1 MNTSNIKKYAP
12 QARNDF
18 IAAMRKQAAKYGITA
33 DSILPAE
40 QKGDLLLI
48 GDQVFPLSVMKSR
61 EKLIKRIQTSSFEQT
76 IDYIAYSWF
85 NRLCAIRYME
95 CKGLLDHGRRVLSS
109 ADGSAGLPQILEEC
123 LDIDLPGLD
132 ASRVAELKLDGN
144 KDEELYRELLLAQC
158 HALNQ
163 VMPLLFEQVSD
174 ESELLLP
181 DNLTKTDSLIR
192 DLVSSIPEEDW
203 SDVQIIG
210 WLYQFY
216 ISEKKDQV
224 IGKVVKSE
232 DIPAATQLFTPNWIV
247 KYLVQNSVGRLW
259 MMAQPDSTLASEWEY
274 YIQPAEQTDEVNAQ
288 LKQLIN
294 VRISEDGDTLN
305 PESITV
311 LDPACGSG
319 HILVEA
325 YDCLKAIYLE
335 RGYRSRDIPR
345 LILENNLYGIDIDT
359 RAAQLASFALLMK
372 AREDDRRLFSNP
384 PKLNIIAL
392 QDSQPERLDAFSQ
405 DLASIGIAQTD
416 LKELL
421 DLFEYSSTFGSLIQ
435 IPAAFAKKLPDLE
448 SKLNTALASG
458 DIFAQQSAQE
468 LLPLVQQT
476 KLLAKQYDAVIANPP
491 YMGGKGMNIALKG
504 FAKKTFP
511 NSKSDLFAMFIER
524 GFDWCKDSGF
534 NSMVTMQSWMF
545 LSSYEAMREKLLQDR
560 TIQTMA
566 HLGAR
571 AFPEISGEVVQTT
584 AFVMQGKHLEGFKP
598 VFFRL
603 VNTEQNKKE
612 IELKAGLNRFD
623 STVQDDFKKI
633 PGSPVA
639 YWVKDK
645 IRGTFKKFPIL
656 KKEGDTRQGMA
667 TSDNN
672 RFLRMWYEVNRLDLI
687 SNCSSSQD
695 AKDLNPTWVP
705 YNKGGG
711 YRKWYGNQ
719 DYVIKWKNSGEEVIG
734 YAASLYG
741 SPTRTIKSMTEYFKP
756 SVSWSKISS
765 GDISFRYFPNGFIFD
780 VAGCCIFFENN
791 EALYTCLGFVNSPIC
806 KNVIEAIS
814 PTVNYEAGHIASLPF
829 SHALLDSKD
838 EISQQVKS
846 LIAQAKIDWDSY
858 EISWDF
864 TENPIIRTQQPNLE
878 QAFNTWQQQN
888 TDAVAEMK
896 GLEEENNKLFIEAY
910 GLQDE
915 LTPEVPDE
923 QITLTRADREKDS
936 QRLVSY
942 ALGCMMGRY
951 SLDEPGLIYA
961 HAGNQDFDAS
971 RYQKF
976 PADADGII
984 PLTEMHWFEDD
995 ATHRIREFLTA
1006 VWGKDTLDANMLWLA
1021 ESLDKKANE
1030 TAEDTIRRYL
1040 ASKFY
1045 KDHMQAYKKRPIYW
1059 LFSSGKQG
1067 AFQALVYLHRYNEST
1082 LARMRTEYVM
1092 PLISKM
1098 SAMANSLESEIE
1110 NSDSAAEIKRKEKEL
1125 QNLHKQQAELS
1136 SFEEKLR
1143 HYADQRISLDL
1154 DDGVKV
1160 NYGKFGDLLANVKDI
1175 TGDKSQ

>member
-48 GDQVFPLSVMKSR
+48 GDQVFPLSVMKPR
-61 EKLIKRIQTSSFEQT
+61 DKLIKRIQTSSFEQS

-123 LDIDLPGLD
+123 LDIDLPGLN

-259 MMAQPDSTLASEWEY
+259 MMTHPESTLASDWEY

-288 LKQLIN
+288 LKQLID

-392 QDSQPERLDAFSQ
+392 QDSQPERLEAFSQ
-405 DLASIGIAQTD
+405 DLASTGIAQTD

-421 DLFEYSSTFGSLIQ
+421 ELFEHASTFGSLIQ
-435 IPAAFAKKLPDLE
+435 IPQAFAKKLPDLE
-448 SKLNTALASG
+448 SKLNKALESG

-468 LLPLVQQT
+468 LLPLVQQA

-491 YMGGKGMNIALKG
+491 YMGNKYLNPNLKNYL
-504 FAKKTFP
+504 KK
-511 NSKSDLFAMFIER
+511 NYQGYEKDLFSAFMIRDLQLTKESGQLGFMSPFVWMFI
-524 GFDWCKDSGF
+524 
-534 NSMVTMQSWMF
+534 
-545 LSSYEAMREKLLQDR
+545 SSYENLRAHFIDQA
-560 TIQTMA
+560 TITSLIQLEYSGFDGATVPICTFTLAKA
-566 HLGAR
+566 HIKGFTGSYIRLSDFRGSENQA
-571 AFPEISGEVVQTT
+571 PKT
-584 AFVMQGKHLEGFKP
+584 LEAINNPSCGWFFNAKP
-598 VFFRL
+598 
-603 VNTEQNKKE
+603 
-612 IELKAGLNRFD
+612 
-623 STVQDDFKKI
+623 DDFKKI
-633 PGSPVA
+633 PGSPIA
-639 YWVKDK
+639 YWMPKNLKNIFKVSEKLGDIAPVKK
-645 IRGTFKKFPIL
+645 GL
-656 KKEGDTRQGMA
+656 V

-672 RFLRMWYEVNRLDLI
+672 RFLRTWYEVNIGKTNFTCDSRKT
-687 SNCSSSQD
+687 SYTCG
-695 AKDLNPTWVP
+695 AKWFPINS
-705 YNKGGG
+705 GGEF
-711 YRKWYGNQ
+711 RKWYGNNETLINWEL
-719 DYVIKWKNSGEEVIG
+719 DGKEIIEYN
-734 YAASLYG
+734 ADLYG
-741 SPTRTIKSMTEYFKP
+741 SASRQIQNTQYYFK
-756 SVSWSKISS
+756 
-765 GDISFRYFPNGFIFD
+765 
-780 VAGCCIFFENN
+780 
-791 EALYTCLGFVNSPIC
+791 EALTWSNITSGRFGIRATGKGYIFGCAGTVALPKEGDFYYIAALLNSHIANYLLQIFNPTLNFVVAN
-806 KNVIEAIS
+806 
-814 PTVNYEAGHIASLPF
+814 IASLAVVTLPNYKINIT
-829 SHALLDSKD
+829 DNT
-838 EISQQVKS
+838 KS
-846 LIAQAKIDWDSY
+846 LIHFAKTNWDSY
-858 EISWDF
+858 ETSWDF
-864 TENPIIRTQQPNLE
+864 SLNPIICTQQPNLE
-878 QAFNTWQQQN
+878 QAFNSWQQQN
-888 TDAVAEMK
+888 AYAVAEMK
-896 GLEEENNKLFIEAY
+896 RLEEENNKLFIDAY

-915 LTPEVPDE
+915 LTPDVPDE

-942 ALGCMMGRY
+942 AIGCMMGRY
-951 SLDEPGLIYA
+951 SLNESGLIYA

-971 RYQKF
+971 RYQTF

-995 ATHRIREFLTA
+995 ATHRIQEFLTA
-1006 VWGKDTLDANMLWLA
+1006 VWGKDTLDTNMLWLA
-1021 ESLDKKANE
+1021 ESLDKKASE

-1045 KDHMQAYKKRPIYW
+1045 KDHMQTYKKRPIYW

-1160 NYGKFGDLLANVKDI
+1160 NYGKFGDLLAEVKAV
-1175 TGDKSQ
+1175 TGEK

>member
-48 GDQVFPLSVMKSR
+48 GDQVFPLSVMKPR
-61 EKLIKRIQTSSFEQT
+61 DKLIKRIQTSSFEQT

-95 CKGLLDHGRRVLSS
+95 CKGLLEHGRRVLSS

-259 MMAQPDSTLASEWEY
+259 MMAQPESMVASEWEY

-288 LKQLIN
+288 LKQLIDA
-294 VRISEDGDTLN
+294 RISEDGDTLN

-384 PKLNIIAL
+384 PKLNIVAL

-405 DLASIGIAQTD
+405 ELASTGISQAD

-421 DLFEYSSTFGSLIQ
+421 DLFEHASTFGSLIQ
-435 IPAAFAKKLPDLE
+435 IPVAFAKKLPDLE
-448 SKLNTALASG
+448 TKLNEALESG

-468 LLPLVQQT
+468 LLPLVQQA
-476 KLLAKQYDAVIANPP
+476 KILAKKYDAVIANPP
-491 YMGGKGMNIALKG
+491 YMGAKGMNTALKD
-504 FAKKTFP
+504 FAKKKFP
-511 NSKSDLFAMFIER
+511 DSKSDLFAMFIER
-524 GFDWCKDSGF
+524 GFNWCKDNGF

-545 LSSYEAMREKLLQDR
+545 LSSYEAMREKLLQYR

-584 AFVMQGKHLEGFKP
+584 AFVMQGKHLDGFKP

-603 VNTEQNKKE
+603 VDTAQDSKE

-639 YWVKDK
+639 YWVNDK
-645 IRGTFKKFPIL
+645 LRESFKYAPFSDVALPIQGIITGNTEKFIKHWSEVSLSDIR
-656 KKEGDTRQGMA
+656 
-667 TSDNN
+667 
-672 RFLRMWYEVNRLDLI
+672 I
-687 SNCSSSQD
+687 SN
-695 AKDLNPTWVP
+695 NFVGHWVP
-705 YNKGGG
+705 YAKGGEL
-711 YRKWYGNQ
+711 RKWYGNNN
-719 DYVIKWKNSGEEVIG
+719 YLVNWKNNGDDLVRSRSTNSEF
-734 YAASLYG
+734 
-741 SPTRTIKSMTEYFKP
+741 YFKKCITWTMITSADFTARFCP
-756 SVSWSKISS
+756 EGFLWDVSGSIA
-765 GDISFRYFPNGFIFD
+765 F
-780 VAGCCIFFENN
+780 
-791 EALYTCLGFVNSPIC
+791 C
-806 KNVIEAIS
+806 KNEDNTLAVLAFLCSNLSQIFLNTINPTLNTNIENIEVLPINLS
-814 PTVNYEAGHIASLPF
+814 NKKSVLSIAERCVS
-829 SHALLDSKD
+829 
-838 EISQQVKS
+838 
-846 LIAQAKIDWDSY
+846 IAKKDWDSY
-858 EISWDF
+858 ETSWDF
-864 TENPIIRTQQPNLE
+864 TQNPIIRTGQTNLE
-878 QAFNTWQQQN
+878 QAFHTWQQQN
-888 TDAVAEMK
+888 ADAVTEMK
-896 GLEEENNKLFIEAY
+896 RLEEENNKLFIDAY

-915 LTPEVPDE
+915 LTPDVPDE
-923 QITLTRADREKDS
+923 QITLTRANREKDS

-951 SLDEPGLIYA
+951 NLDETGLIYA

-971 RYQKF
+971 RYKTF

-995 ATHRIREFLTA
+995 ATHRIQEFLTA
-1006 VWGKDTLDANMLWLA
+1006 VWGKDTLDTNMLWLA

-1030 TAEDTIRRYL
+1030 TTEDTIRRYL

-1045 KDHMQAYKKRPIYW
+1045 KDHMQTYKKRPIYW

-1098 SAMANSLESEIE
+1098 AAYANSLETAKES
-1110 NSDSAAEIKRKEKEL
+1110 SDSAAEIKRIEKKL
-1125 QNLHKQQAELS
+1125 QDLHKQQAELS

-1143 HYADQRISLDL
+1143 HYADQRITLDL

-1160 NYGKFGDLLANVKDI
+1160 NYGKFGDLLAEVKAV
-1175 TGDKSQ
+1175 TGEK

>member
-40 QKGDLLLI
+40 QKGELLLI
-48 GDQVFPLSVMKSR
+48 GDQVFPLSVMKPR
-61 EKLIKRIQTSSFEQT
+61 DKLIKRIQTSSFEQT

-259 MMAQPDSTLASEWEY
+259 MMAHPESTLASAWEY
-274 YIQPAEQTDEVNAQ
+274 YIQPAEQSDEVNAQ
-288 LKQLIN
+288 LKQLID
-294 VRISEDGDTLN
+294 VRISEDGDSLN

-372 AREDDRRLFSNP
+372 AREDDRRLFNNP

-392 QDSQPERLDAFSQ
+392 RDSQPERLDAFSQ
-405 DLASIGIAQTD
+405 DLANTGIAQTD

-421 DLFEYSSTFGSLIQ
+421 DLFEYASTFGSLIQ
-435 IPAAFAKKLPDLE
+435 IPEAFAKKLPDLE
-448 SKLNTALASG
+448 TKLNEALESG

-468 LLPLVQQT
+468 ILPLVQQA

-491 YMGGKGMNIALKG
+491 YMGGKGMNTALKD
-504 FAKKTFP
+504 FAKKKFP
-511 NSKSDLFAMFIER
+511 DSKSDLFAIFIER
-524 GFDWCKDSGF
+524 GFVWCKSSGF

-560 TIQTMA
+560 TLSCMVHMGNGVMGI
-566 HLGAR
+566 
-571 AFPEISGEVVQTT
+571 AFGTAATVMLNNHVNNYEGSFSYCENDDVNEFGIPKQFPVQNERLKT
-584 AFVMQGKHLEGFKP
+584 AKP
-598 VFFRL
+598 
-603 VNTEQNKKE
+603 
-612 IELKAGLNRFD
+612 
-623 STVQDDFKKI
+623 DDFKKI

-639 YWVKDK
+639 YWLSNNS
-645 IRGTFKKFPIL
+645 FKVFEKSETIQNVAEP
-656 KKEGDTRQGMA
+656 RQGMA
-667 TSDNN
+667 TSDVN
-672 RFLRMWYEVNRLDLI
+672 RFIRFWHEVSYKNIKLD
-687 SNCSSSQD
+687 SSD
-695 AKDLNPTWVP
+695 NNEAKKSTCKWFPH
-705 YNKGGG
+705 NKGGEF
-711 YRKWYGNQ
+711 RRWYGNNLHVVNW
-719 DYVIKWKNSGEEVIG
+719 YNGGEEVLG
-734 YAASLYG
+734 YAAQLYG
-741 SPTRTIKSMTEYFKP
+741 SPTRTIKNISFYFQP
-756 SVSWSKISS
+756 SVSWSLIGS
-765 GDISFRYFPNGFIFD
+765 GIFSARINDKGFTFD
-780 VAGCCIFFENN
+780 VAGPSAFPTQENLN
-791 EALYTCLGFVNSPIC
+791 FVAGFLNS
-806 KNVIEAIS
+806 NVAFHFIKVLN
-814 PTVNYEAGHIASLPF
+814 PTLNFNSGDIARLPF
-829 SHALLDSKD
+829 VDGIPKEKSSFVHSLK
-838 EISQQVKS
+838 EI
-846 LIAQAKIDWDSY
+846 AKEDWDSF

-864 TENPIIRTQQPNLE
+864 TQNPIIRSNQPTLQ

-888 TDAVAEMK
+888 ADIVAEMK
-896 GLEEENNKLFIEAY
+896 RLEEENNKLFIDAY

-915 LTPEVPDE
+915 LTPDVPDE

-971 RYQKF
+971 RYQTF

-995 ATHRIREFLTA
+995 ATHRIQEFLTA
-1006 VWGKDTLDANMLWLA
+1006 VWGKDTLDANMQWLA
-1021 ESLDKKANE
+1021 ESLDKKASE

-1045 KDHMQAYKKRPIYW
+1045 KDHMQTYKKRPIYW

-1098 SAMANSLESEIE
+1098 AAMVNSLQSEIE

-1160 NYGKFGDLLANVKDI
+1160 NYGKFGDLLAEVKAI
-1175 TGDKSQ
+1175 TGEK

>member
-18 IAAMRKQAAKYGITA
+18 IAAMRKQAAKYGITT

-61 EKLIKRIQTSSFEQT
+61 DKLIKRIQTSSFEQT
-76 IDYIAYSWF
+76 VDYIAYSWF

-359 RAAQLASFALLMK
+359 RAAQLSSFALLMK

-392 QDSQPERLDAFSQ
+392 QDSQPERLEAFGQ
-405 DLASIGIAQTD
+405 DLASTGIAQAD

-421 DLFEYSSTFGSLIQ
+421 DLFEHASTFGSLIQ
-435 IPAAFAKKLPDLE
+435 IPQTFAKKLPDLE
-448 SKLNTALASG
+448 SKLNTALESG

-468 LLPLVQQT
+468 LLPLVQQA

-491 YMGGKGMNIALKG
+491 YMGGKGMNTALKD
-504 FAKKTFP
+504 FAKKKFP
-511 NSKSDLFAMFIER
+511 DSKSDLFAMFIER
-524 GFDWCKDSGF
+524 GFNWCKDNGF

-545 LSSYEAMREKLLQDR
+545 LSSYEAMREKLLQYR

-584 AFVMQGKHLEGFKP
+584 AFVMQGKHLDGFKP

-603 VNTEQNKKE
+603 VDTAQDSKE

-639 YWVKDK
+639 YWVSSLVANVFVGSSKATAIANSRAGMTSGNNDFFTKQWFEIIFSK
-645 IRGTFKKFPIL
+645 IKLDSESVEDAL
-656 KKEGDTRQGMA
+656 KSRRKW
-667 TSDNN
+667 
-672 RFLRMWYEVNRLDLI
+672 F
-687 SNCSSSQD
+687 
-695 AKDLNPTWVP
+695 P
-705 YNKGGG
+705 YNKGGA
-711 YRKWYGNQ
+711 YRKWFGNITLVIKYDTENRELLKNTGNQ
-719 DYVIKWKNSGEEVIG
+719 CASEEC
-734 YAASLYG
+734 
-741 SPTRTIKSMTEYFKP
+741 YFKEGMT
-756 SVSWSKISS
+756 WTDLTSS
-765 GDISFRYFPNGFIFD
+765 NLGARFLPKGNIFD
-780 VAGCCIFFENN
+780 I
-791 EALYTCLGFVNSPIC
+791 
-806 KNVIEAIS
+806 
-814 PTVNYEAGHIASLPF
+814 AGHCAYAVVDDGHLLALGMFNTNFINSISKVINATMHFQPGDFRKLPYPKDFKHEESIKKLVRNCIEIA
-829 SHALLDSKD
+829 KT
-838 EISQQVKS
+838 
-846 LIAQAKIDWDSY
+846 DWDSY
-858 EISWDF
+858 ETSWDF
-864 TENPIIRTQQPNLE
+864 TQNPIIHKEQPNLE
-878 QAFNTWQQQN
+878 QAFATWQQQN
-888 TDAVAEMK
+888 ANAVAEMK
-896 GLEEENNKLFIEAY
+896 RLEEENNKLFIDAY

-915 LTPEVPDE
+915 LTPEVPDA

-971 RYQKF
+971 RYQTF

-995 ATHRIREFLTA
+995 ATYRIREFLTA
-1006 VWGKDTLDANMLWLA
+1006 VWGKDTLDANMQWLA
-1021 ESLDKKANE
+1021 ESLDKKASE

-1045 KDHMQAYKKRPIYW
+1045 KDHMQTYKKRPIYW

-1067 AFQALVYLHRYNEST
+1067 AFQALIYLHRYNEST

-1098 SAMANSLESEIE
+1098 AAYANSLETAKES
-1110 NSDSAAEIKRKEKEL
+1110 SDSAAEIKRIEKKL
-1125 QNLHKQQAELS
+1125 QDLHKQQAELS

-1143 HYADQRISLDL
+1143 HYADQRITLDL

-1160 NYGKFGDLLANVKDI
+1160 NYGKFGDLLAEVKAI
-1175 TGDKSQ
+1175 TGEK

>member
-61 EKLIKRIQTSSFEQT
+61 DKLIKRIQTSSFEQT

-123 LDIDLPGLD
+123 LDIDLPGLN

-259 MMAQPDSTLASEWEY
+259 LMAQPDSTLASEWEY
-274 YIQPAEQTDEVNAQ
+274 YIQPAEQSDEVNAQ
-288 LKQLIN
+288 LKQLID

-305 PESITV
+305 PQSITV

-345 LILENNLYGIDIDT
+345 LILENNLYGSDIDT

-384 PKLNIIAL
+384 PKLNIVAL
-392 QDSQPERLDAFSQ
+392 QDSQPERLEAFSQ
-405 DLASIGIAQTD
+405 DLASTGIAQAD
-416 LKELL
+416 LQELL
-421 DLFEYSSTFGSLIQ
+421 DLFEHSSTFGSLIQ
-435 IPAAFAKKLPDLE
+435 IPAAFAHKLPDLE
-448 SKLNTALASG
+448 SKLNTAAASG
-458 DIFAQQSAQE
+458 DIFSQQSAQE
-468 LLPLVQQT
+468 LLPLVQQAM
-476 KLLAKQYDAVIANPP
+476 LLAKQYDAVIANPP
-491 YMGGKGMNIALKG
+491 YMGGKGMNTALKD
-504 FAKKTFP
+504 FAKKKFP
-511 NSKSDLFAMFIER
+511 DSKSDLFAMFIER
-524 GFDWCKDSGF
+524 GFAWCKDSGF

-545 LSSYEAMREKLLQDR
+545 LSSYEAMREKLLQNR
-560 TIQTMA
+560 SIFALIQI
-566 HLGAR
+566 GYNS
-571 AFPEISGEVVQTT
+571 FPEINSKVAQACCFTILKTKIKSFKGTYVNLNNAPQAADKDKVFLRRTSQIIFDRVQ
-584 AFVMQGKHLEGFKP
+584 E
-598 VFFRL
+598 
-603 VNTEQNKKE
+603 
-612 IELKAGLNRFD
+612 
-623 STVQDDFKKI
+623 DFKKI
-633 PGSPVA
+633 LGQPIA
-639 YWVKDK
+639 YWVNTAE
-645 IRGTFKKFPIL
+645 RNLYELGRTLSTVSFPKKGL
-656 KKEGDTRQGMA
+656 DTGENA
-667 TSDNN
+667 I
-672 RFLRMWYEVNRLDLI
+672 FLRFWFEVNKNL
-687 SNCSSSQD
+687 SS
-695 AKDLNPTWVP
+695 ALGGTTCNKWFP
-705 YNKGGG
+705 YNKGGDF
-711 YRKWYGNQ
+711 RRWYGNRE
-719 DYVIKWKNSGEEVIG
+719 YVINWENDGFEIKSRLSLKTKKPTIRNMSFQMKEGFTWTTVSSGGFSCRYTPEGALFDNGGCTLFSELNLKKYGAFLNSKV
-734 YAASLYG
+734 ASRYLEFL
-741 SPTRTIKSMTEYFKP
+741 SPTLNFQP
-756 SVSWSKISS
+756 
-765 GDISFRYFPNGFIFD
+765 GDIGKILFVED
-780 VAGCCIFFENN
+780 VNNLPLNTEN
-791 EALYTCLGFVNSPIC
+791 LIR
-806 KNVIEAIS
+806 IS
-814 PTVNYEAGHIASLPF
+814 
-829 SHALLDSKD
+829 
-838 EISQQVKS
+838 KS
-846 LIAQAKIDWDSY
+846 DWDSY
-858 EISWDF
+858 ETSWDF
-864 TENPIIRTQQPNLE
+864 TQNPVIRTGQPNLE

-888 TDAVAEMK
+888 AEAVAEMK
-896 GLEEENNKLFIEAY
+896 RLEEENNKLFIDAY

-915 LTPEVPDE
+915 LTPDVPDE

-942 ALGCMMGRY
+942 AFGCMMGRY

-971 RYQKF
+971 RYQTF

-1006 VWGKDTLDANMLWLA
+1006 VWGKDTLDANMQWLA
-1021 ESLDKKANE
+1021 ESLDKKASE

-1045 KDHMQAYKKRPIYW
+1045 KDHMQTYKKRPIYW

-1098 SAMANSLESEIE
+1098 AAYANSLETAKE
-1110 NSDSAAEIKRKEKEL
+1110 NSDSAAEIKRIEKKL
-1125 QNLHKQQAELS
+1125 QDLHKQQAELS

-1160 NYGKFGDLLANVKDI
+1160 NYGKFGDLLAEVKAV
-1175 TGDKSQ
+1175 TGEK

>member
-1 MNTSNIKKYAP
+1 MNTTNIKKYAP

-18 IAAMRKQAAKYGITA
+18 ISAMRKQAAKYGITA
-33 DSILPAE
+33 EQILPAE

-48 GDQVFPLSVMKSR
+48 GDSVFPLSVTKPR
-61 EKLIKRIQTSSFEQT
+61 EKLIKRIQASSFEQT

-123 LDIDLPGLD
+123 LEIDLPGLD
-132 ASRVAELKLDGN
+132 TSRIAELKLDGN

-288 LKQLIN
+288 LKQLID

-405 DLASIGIAQTD
+405 DLASTGIAQAD

-421 DLFEYSSTFGSLIQ
+421 DLFEHASTFGSLIQ
-435 IPAAFAKKLPDLE
+435 IPQAFAKKLPDLE
-448 SKLNTALASG
+448 SKLNTSSASG

-468 LLPLVQQT
+468 LLPLVQQA

-491 YMGGKGMNIALKG
+491 YMGNKYLNPNLKNYL
-504 FAKKTFP
+504 KK
-511 NSKSDLFAMFIER
+511 NYQGYEKDLFSTFMIRDLQLTKESGQLGFMSPFVWMFI
-524 GFDWCKDSGF
+524 
-534 NSMVTMQSWMF
+534 
-545 LSSYEAMREKLLQDR
+545 SSYENLR
-560 TIQTMA
+560 THFIDHATITSLIQ
-566 HLGAR
+566 LEYSGFDGATVPICT
-571 AFPEISGEVVQTT
+571 FTLSKSHISSFTGSYIRLSDFRGSENQAPKTLEAINNHDCGWFYT
-584 AFVMQGKHLEGFKP
+584 AKP
-598 VFFRL
+598 
-603 VNTEQNKKE
+603 
-612 IELKAGLNRFD
+612 
-623 STVQDDFKKI
+623 DDFKKI
-633 PGSPVA
+633 PGSPIA
-639 YWVKDK
+639 YWVSSLVANVFVGSSKATAIANSRAGMTSGNNDFFTKQWFEIIFSK
-645 IRGTFKKFPIL
+645 IKLDSESVEDAL
-656 KKEGDTRQGMA
+656 KSRRKW
-667 TSDNN
+667 
-672 RFLRMWYEVNRLDLI
+672 F
-687 SNCSSSQD
+687 
-695 AKDLNPTWVP
+695 P
-705 YNKGGG
+705 YNKGGA
-711 YRKWYGNQ
+711 YRKWFGNITLVIKYDTENRELLKNTGNQ
-719 DYVIKWKNSGEEVIG
+719 CASEEC
-734 YAASLYG
+734 
-741 SPTRTIKSMTEYFKP
+741 YFKEGMT
-756 SVSWSKISS
+756 WTDLTSS
-765 GDISFRYFPNGFIFD
+765 NLGARFLPKGNIFD
-780 VAGCCIFFENN
+780 I
-791 EALYTCLGFVNSPIC
+791 
-806 KNVIEAIS
+806 
-814 PTVNYEAGHIASLPF
+814 AGHCAYAVVDDGHLLALGMFNTNFINSISKVINATMHFQPGDFRKLPYPKDFKHEESIKKLVRNCIEIA
-829 SHALLDSKD
+829 KT
-838 EISQQVKS
+838 
-846 LIAQAKIDWDSY
+846 DWDSY
-858 EISWDF
+858 ETSWDF
-864 TENPIIRTQQPNLE
+864 TESPIIRTQQPNLE

-888 TDAVAEMK
+888 TNAVAEMK
-896 GLEEENNKLFIEAY
+896 RLEEENNKLFIDAY

-915 LTPEVPDE
+915 LTPDVPDE

-971 RYQKF
+971 RYKTF

-995 ATHRIREFLTA
+995 ATHRIQEFLTA
-1006 VWGKDTLDANMLWLA
+1006 VWGKDTLDANMQWLA

-1045 KDHMQAYKKRPIYW
+1045 KDHMQTYKKRPIYW

-1143 HYADQRISLDL
+1143 HYADQRITLDL

-1160 NYGKFGDLLANVKDI
+1160 NYGKFGDLLASVKDI
-1175 TGDKSQ
+1175 TGGCGE

>member
-61 EKLIKRIQTSSFEQT
+61 DKLIKRIQTSSFEQT

-288 LKQLIN
+288 LKQLID

-345 LILENNLYGIDIDT
+345 LILEKNLYGIDIDT

-392 QDSQPERLDAFSQ
+392 QDSQPERLDALSQ
-405 DLASIGIAQTD
+405 DLANTGIAQAD

-421 DLFEYSSTFGSLIQ
+421 ELFEHSSTFGSLIQ
-435 IPAAFAKKLPDLE
+435 VPATFSQKLPELE
-448 SKLNTALASG
+448 SKLNTALESG

-468 LLPLVQQT
+468 LLPLVQQA

-491 YMGGKGMNIALKG
+491 YMGGKGMNPALKD
-504 FAKKTFP
+504 FAKKKFP

-560 TIQTMA
+560 TLSCMVHMGNGVMGI
-566 HLGAR
+566 
-571 AFPEISGEVVQTT
+571 AFGTAATIMLNKYISNYAGSFSYCENDDLSEYGIPKQFPVQNERLKT
-584 AFVMQGKHLEGFKP
+584 AKP
-598 VFFRL
+598 
-603 VNTEQNKKE
+603 
-612 IELKAGLNRFD
+612 
-623 STVQDDFKKI
+623 DDFKKI
-633 PGSPVA
+633 PGSPIA
-639 YWVKDK
+639 YWASEDILKIFNSFDKLSLLVKTREGLTTGSNEKFLRLWQEVDLNNIGFN
-645 IRGTFKKFPIL
+645 IRNNNEAYQSQKKF
-656 KKEGDTRQGMA
+656 
-667 TSDNN
+667 
-672 RFLRMWYEVNRLDLI
+672 F
-687 SNCSSSQD
+687 
-695 AKDLNPTWVP
+695 P
-705 YNKGGG
+705 YIKGGEFRRWSG
-711 YRKWYGNQ
+711 NREYIVNWYN
-719 DYVIKWKNSGEEVIG
+719 DGEEVKHLIDSDTG
-734 YAASLYG
+734 RIRSHNYNGQYG
-741 SPTRTIKSMTEYFKP
+741 FQSGFT
-756 SVSWSKISS
+756 WSGISS
-765 GDISFRYFPNGFIFD
+765 GTFAVRFVPSGYMFDAKGPMGFIID
-780 VAGCCIFFENN
+780 KS
-791 EALYTCLGFVNSPIC
+791 NSKKILAFL
-806 KNVIEAIS
+806 NSSITNHFIRMLA
-814 PTVNYEAGHIASLPF
+814 PTMDFKLGHILNLPII
-829 SHALLDSKD
+829 K
-838 EISQQVKS
+838 
-846 LIAQAKIDWDSY
+846 DSY
-858 EISWDF
+858 NTLDILVEKAIELSTYDWNSYETAWDF
-864 TENPIIRTQQPNLE
+864 TRNPIICTQQPNLE
-878 QAFNTWQQQN
+878 QAFNAWQKQN
-888 TDAVAEMK
+888 ADAVAEMK
-896 GLEEENNKLFIEAY
+896 RLEEENNKLFIDAY

-915 LTPEVPDE
+915 LTPDVPDE

-995 ATHRIREFLTA
+995 ATHRIQEFLTA
-1006 VWGKDTLDANMLWLA
+1006 VWGKDTLDTNMQWLA
-1021 ESLDKKANE
+1021 ESLDKKASE

-1045 KDHMQAYKKRPIYW
+1045 KDHMQTYKKRPIYW

-1067 AFQALVYLHRYNEST
+1067 AFQALVYLHRYNDST

-1160 NYGKFGDLLANVKDI
+1160 NYGKFGDLLAEVKAI
-1175 TGDKSQ
+1175 TGEK

>member
-18 IAAMRKQAAKYGITA
+18 IAAMRKQSAKYGITA
-33 DSILPAE
+33 ERTLPTE

-48 GDQVFPLSVMKSR
+48 GDQVFPLSVMKPR

-259 MMAQPDSTLASEWEY
+259 MMAQPDSTLANNWEY

-288 LKQLIN
+288 LKQLID

-392 QDSQPERLDAFSQ
+392 QDSQPERLDALSQ
-405 DLASIGIAQTD
+405 DLANTGIAQAD

-421 DLFEYSSTFGSLIQ
+421 ELFEHASTFGSLIQ
-435 IPAAFAKKLPDLE
+435 VPEVFAKKLPDLE
-448 SKLNTALASG
+448 TKLNIALASG

-468 LLPLVQQT
+468 LLPLVQQAN
-476 KLLAKQYDAVIANPP
+476 LLAKQYDAVIANPP
-491 YMGGKGMNIALKG
+491 YMGGKGMNTALKD
-504 FAKKTFP
+504 FAKKKFP
-511 NSKSDLFAMFIER
+511 DSKSDLFAMFIER
-524 GFDWCKDSGF
+524 GFGWCKESGF

-584 AFVMQGKHLEGFKP
+584 AFVMQGQHINGFKP

-603 VNTEQNKKE
+603 VDTGQDQKE
-612 IELKAGLNRFD
+612 SELRSGLNRFD
-623 STVQDDFKKI
+623 STIQDDFKKI
-633 PGSPVA
+633 PGSPIA
-639 YWVKDK
+639 YWVNIQTRNLFSGNKLLGE
-645 IRGTFKKFPIL
+645 ISEPRRGL
-656 KKEGDTRQGMA
+656 A
-667 TSDNN
+667 TNDNN
-672 RFLRMWYEVNRLDLI
+672 KFIRRWAEVSNQKMAFGSINRE
-687 SNCSSSQD
+687 D
-695 AKDLNPTWVP
+695 AKNSNKKWFP
-705 YNKGGG
+705 YNKGGEF
-711 YRKWYGNQ
+711 RKWYGNNEYLVNWEN
-719 DYVIKWKNSGEEVIG
+719 DGEEMF
-734 YAASLYG
+734 ALAKKLYG
-741 SPTRTIKSMTEYFKP
+741 SPTRTIKNLQYYFRNGI
-756 SVSWSKISS
+756 SWSMIGS
-765 GDISFRYFPNGFIFD
+765 GTFSVRYMDNGYIFD
-780 VAGCCIFFENN
+780 QAADSLFARNN
-791 EALYTCLGFVNSPIC
+791 ELLEIIGLMNSPVLEFLKIII
-806 KNVIEAIS
+806 NPTMNTTAGVIS
-814 PTVNYEAGHIASLPF
+814 QLPYVPF
-829 SHALLDSKD
+829 SASN
-838 EISQQVKS
+838 
-846 LIAQAKIDWDSY
+846 QARENVEEMIKFARDDWNVY
-858 EISWDF
+858 ETSWDF
-864 TENPIIRTQQPNLE
+864 TQNPIIRTQQSNLE

-888 TDAVAEMK
+888 ADAVAEMK
-896 GLEEENNKLFIEAY
+896 RLEEENNKLFIDAY

-915 LTPEVPDE
+915 LTPDVPDE

-942 ALGCMMGRY
+942 VLGCMMGRY

-961 HAGNQDFDAS
+961 HAGNQDFDAN
-971 RYQKF
+971 RYLKF

-1006 VWGKDTLDANMLWLA
+1006 VWGKDTLDANMQWLA

-1045 KDHMQAYKKRPIYW
+1045 KDHMQTYKKRPIYW

-1098 SAMANSLESEIE
+1098 AAYANSLETTKES
-1110 NSDSAAEIKRKEKEL
+1110 SDSAAEIKRIEKKL
-1125 QNLHKQQAELS
+1125 QDLHKQQAELS
-1136 SFEEKLR
+1136 TFEEKLR
-1143 HYADQRISLDL
+1143 HYADQRITLDL

-1160 NYGKFGDLLANVKDI
+1160 NYGKFGDLLAEVKAI
-1175 TGDKSQ
+1175 TGDKTE

>member
-48 GDQVFPLSVMKSR
+48 GDQVFSLSVMKSR

-259 MMAQPDSTLASEWEY
+259 LMAQPDSTLASEWEY
-274 YIQPAEQTDEVNAQ
+274 YIQPAEQSDEVNAQ
-288 LKQLIN
+288 LKQLID

-392 QDSQPERLDAFSQ
+392 QDSQLERLDAFSQ
-405 DLASIGIAQTD
+405 DLASTGIAQAD

-421 DLFEYSSTFGSLIQ
+421 DLFEHASTFGSLIQ
-435 IPAAFAKKLPDLE
+435 IPQAFAKKLPDLE
-448 SKLNTALASG
+448 TKLNTALVSG

-468 LLPLVQQT
+468 LLPLVQQA

-491 YMGGKGMNIALKG
+491 YMGNKYLNLNLKTYL
-504 FAKKTFP
+504 KK
-511 NSKSDLFAMFIER
+511 NYQGYEKDLFSAFMIRDLQLTKESGQLGFMSPFVWMFI
-524 GFDWCKDSGF
+524 
-534 NSMVTMQSWMF
+534 
-545 LSSYEAMREKLLQDR
+545 SSYENLRAHFIDHA
-560 TIQTMA
+560 TITSLIQ
-566 HLGAR
+566 LEYSGFDGATVPICTFTLAKSHVSNFMGSYIR
-571 AFPEISGEVVQTT
+571 LSDFRGSENQAPKT
-584 AFVMQGKHLEGFKP
+584 LEAINNHDCGWFFNAKP
-598 VFFRL
+598 D
-603 VNTEQNKKE
+603 E
-612 IELKAGLNRFD
+612 
-623 STVQDDFKKI
+623 FKKI
-633 PGSPVA
+633 PGSPVV
-639 YWVKDK
+639 YWVSENVRNLFKDENLV
-645 IRGTFKKFPIL
+645 RDYAIL
-656 KKEGDTRQGMA
+656 KHGMS
-667 TSDNN
+667 TSDNS
-672 RFLRMWYEVNRLDLI
+672 RFLRLWYEVSLHNTMFHCATRTAAID
-687 SNCSSSQD
+687 SEKKWFPFC
-695 AKDLNPTWVP
+695 
-705 YNKGGG
+705 KGGSF
-711 YRKWYGNQ
+711 RKWYGNG
-719 DYVIKWKNSGEEVIG
+719 DY
-734 YAASLYG
+734 L
-741 SPTRTIKSMTEYFKP
+741 
-756 SVSWSKISS
+756 
-765 GDISFRYFPNGFIFD
+765 
-780 VAGCCIFFENN
+780 
-791 EALYTCLGFVNSPIC
+791 VNWL
-806 KNVIEAIS
+806 N
-814 PTVNYEAGHIASLPF
+814 
-829 SHALLDSKD
+829 
-838 EISQQVKS
+838 
-846 LIAQAKIDWDSY
+846 
-858 EISWDF
+858 
-864 TENPIIRTQQPNLE
+864 
-878 QAFNTWQQQN
+878 
-888 TDAVAEMK
+888 
-896 GLEEENNKLFIEAY
+896 
-910 GLQDE
+910 
-915 LTPEVPDE
+915 
-923 QITLTRADREKDS
+923 
-936 QRLVSY
+936 
-942 ALGCMMGRY
+942 
-951 SLDEPGLIYA
+951 
-961 HAGNQDFDAS
+961 
-971 RYQKF
+971 
-976 PADADGII
+976 DG
-984 PLTEMHWFEDD
+984 
-995 ATHRIREFLTA
+995 
-1006 VWGKDTLDANMLWLA
+1006 
-1021 ESLDKKANE
+1021 
-1030 TAEDTIRRYL
+1030 
-1040 ASKFY
+1040 
-1045 KDHMQAYKKRPIYW
+1045 
-1059 LFSSGKQG
+1059 
-1067 AFQALVYLHRYNEST
+1067 
-1082 LARMRTEYVM
+1082 
-1092 PLISKM
+1092 
-1098 SAMANSLESEIE
+1098 
-1110 NSDSAAEIKRKEKEL
+1110 
-1125 QNLHKQQAELS
+1125 
-1136 SFEEKLR
+1136 
-1143 HYADQRISLDL
+1143 
-1154 DDGVKV
+1154 
-1160 NYGKFGDLLANVKDI
+1160 
-1175 TGDKSQ
+1175 

>member
-33 DSILPAE
+33 DRILPAE

-48 GDQVFPLSVMKSR
+48 GDQVFPLSIMKSR

-76 IDYIAYSWF
+76 VDYIAYSWF

-259 MMAQPDSTLASEWEY
+259 MMAQPESALASEWEY
-274 YIQPAEQTDEVNAQ
+274 YIQPAEQSDEVNAQ
-288 LKQLIN
+288 LKQLID

-392 QDSQPERLDAFSQ
+392 QDTQPERLDALSQ
-405 DLASIGIAQTD
+405 DLANTGIAQSD

-421 DLFEYSSTFGSLIQ
+421 DLFEHASTFGSLIQ
-435 IPAAFAKKLPDLE
+435 IPEAFAKKLPELE

-468 LLPLVQQT
+468 LLPLVQQA

-491 YMGGKGMNIALKG
+491 YMGNKYLNPKLKTYL
-504 FAKKTFP
+504 KK
-511 NSKSDLFAMFIER
+511 NYLGYEKDLFSAFMMRDLYFTKPNGQLGFMSPMVWMFI
-524 GFDWCKDSGF
+524 
-534 NSMVTMQSWMF
+534 
-545 LSSYEAMREKLLQDR
+545 SSYENLR
-560 TIQTMA
+560 TYFIDQAIIYSLIQLEYNA
-566 HLGAR
+566 
-571 AFPEISGEVVQTT
+571 SGEVRVPLCAFILSKQHIANFIGSYIRLTEFPGYDVQSVKTLEALKNPECGWFYT
-584 AFVMQGKHLEGFKP
+584 AKP
-598 VFFRL
+598 
-603 VNTEQNKKE
+603 
-612 IELKAGLNRFD
+612 
-623 STVQDDFKKI
+623 DDFKKI

-639 YWVKDK
+639 YWIGEKLRKNFEENPLLSSTGITRKGMSSGNNDK
-645 IRGTFKKFPIL
+645 LVRLWSEVSESKFIAGVLSREDSVESRKKWFPY
-656 KKEGDTRQGMA
+656 A
-667 TSDNN
+667 N
-672 RFLRMWYEVNRLDLI
+672 
-687 SNCSSSQD
+687 
-695 AKDLNPTWVP
+695 
-705 YNKGGG
+705 GGG
-711 YRKWYGNQ
+711 FRKWYGNIE
-719 DYVIKWKNSGEEVIG
+719 DVINWENDGYVIQTDLHETGRVRAVNLNLDYIFKEGIFWSDITSASISARLLPSGSLFSSVASSLFSKDHLKILLAFINSNVANNILKVINPTLHFNPG
-734 YAASLYG
+734 NISTLPIAESL
-741 SPTRTIKSMTEYFKP
+741 KP
-756 SVSWSKISS
+756 DYSKIE
-765 GDISFRYFPNGFIFD
+765 II
-780 VAGCCIFFENN
+780 
-791 EALYTCLGFVNSPIC
+791 VNKLI
-806 KNVIEAIS
+806 
-814 PTVNYEAGHIASLPF
+814 YIA
-829 SHALLDSKD
+829 
-838 EISQQVKS
+838 KS
-846 LIAQAKIDWDSY
+846 DWDSY

-864 TENPIIRTQQPNLE
+864 TQNPIIRTNQPNLE

-888 TDAVAEMK
+888 ADAVAEMK
-896 GLEEENNKLFIEAY
+896 GLEEENNKLFIDVY

-995 ATHRIREFLTA
+995 ATRRIQEFLTA
-1006 VWGKDTLDANMLWLA
+1006 VWGKDTLDTNMQWLA

-1045 KDHMQAYKKRPIYW
+1045 KDHMQTYKKRPIYW

-1098 SAMANSLESEIE
+1098 AAFANSLETAKES
-1110 NSDSAAEIKRKEKEL
+1110 SDSAAEIKRIEKKL
-1125 QNLHKQQAELS
+1125 QELHKQQAELS

-1143 HYADQRISLDL
+1143 HYADQRITLDL

-1160 NYGKFGDLLANVKDI
+1160 NYGKFGDLLAEVKAV
-1175 TGDKSQ
+1175 TGDK

>member
-1 MNTSNIKKYAP
+1 MNTSHIKKYAP

-48 GDQVFPLSVMKSR
+48 GDQVFPLSVMKPR

-76 IDYIAYSWF
+76 VDYIAYSWF

-158 HALNQ
+158 QALNQ

-274 YIQPAEQTDEVNAQ
+274 YIQPAEQSDEVNAQ
-288 LKQLIN
+288 LKQLID

-345 LILENNLYGIDIDT
+345 LILEKNLYGIDIDT

-392 QDSQPERLDAFSQ
+392 QDSQPERLEAFSQ
-405 DLASIGIAQTD
+405 DLANTGIAQTD

-421 DLFEYSSTFGSLIQ
+421 DLFEYASTFGSLIQ
-435 IPAAFAKKLPDLE
+435 IPEAFAKKLPDLE
-448 SKLNTALASG
+448 SKLNKALESG

-468 LLPLVQQT
+468 LLPLVQQA

-491 YMGGKGMNIALKG
+491 YMGGKGMNTALKD
-504 FAKKTFP
+504 FAKKQFP
-511 NSKSDLFAMFIER
+511 DSKSDLFAMFIER
-524 GFDWCKDSGF
+524 GFAWCKNSGF

-545 LSSYEAMREKLLQDR
+545 LSSYETMREKLLQDR
-560 TIQTMA
+560 TLSCMVHMGNGVMGI
-566 HLGAR
+566 
-571 AFPEISGEVVQTT
+571 AFGTAATVMLNNHVNNYEGSFSYCENDDVNEFGIPKQFPVQNERLKT
-584 AFVMQGKHLEGFKP
+584 AKP
-598 VFFRL
+598 DEF
-603 VNTEQNKKE
+603 Q
-612 IELKAGLNRFD
+612 
-623 STVQDDFKKI
+623 KI
-633 PGSPVA
+633 PGSPIA
-639 YWVKDK
+639 YWVSNTLRQAFTEAKCLKD
-645 IRGTFKKFPIL
+645 IGEPRL
-656 KKEGDTRQGMA
+656 GMA
-667 TSDNN
+667 TGNN
-672 RFLRMWYEVNRLDLI
+672 DVHLRLWYEI
-687 SNCSSSQD
+687 SFHKIGLGCDSRES
-695 AKDLNPTWVP
+695 ALLTKCKWFP
-705 YNKGGG
+705 YNKGGQF
-711 YRKWYGNQ
+711 RRWYGNNEFVVNWENDGELIRNTLHPSGDRIWAHNFNL
-719 DYVIKWKNSGEEVIG
+719 DYI
-734 YAASLYG
+734 
-741 SPTRTIKSMTEYFKP
+741 FKP
-756 SVSWSKISS
+756 SLTFTATSSSYFGIRYSTKGFLFDNKGSSYFTSEEKIFPVLAFLASKPATVILKSINPTIEFQPGNISILPFFEKMIKS
-765 GDISFRYFPNGFIFD
+765 DISLR
-780 VAGCCIFFENN
+780 
-791 EALYTCLGFVNSPIC
+791 
-806 KNVIEAIS
+806 
-814 PTVNYEAGHIASLPF
+814 
-829 SHALLDSKD
+829 
-838 EISQQVKS
+838 VKS
-846 LIAQAKIDWDSY
+846 IINTYRINWDYY
-858 EISWDF
+858 ETSWDF
-864 TENPIIRTQQPNLE
+864 TQNPVICTQQPNLE

-888 TDAVAEMK
+888 ADAVAEMK
-896 GLEEENNKLFIEAY
+896 RLEEENNKLFIDAY

-915 LTPEVPDE
+915 LTPDVPDE

-951 SLDEPGLIYA
+951 SLDEAGLIYA

-971 RYQKF
+971 RYQTF

-995 ATHRIREFLTA
+995 ATHRIQEFLTA
-1006 VWGKDTLDANMLWLA
+1006 VWGKDTLDTNMLWLA
-1021 ESLDKKANE
+1021 ESLDKKASE

-1045 KDHMQAYKKRPIYW
+1045 KDHMQTYKKRPIYW

-1098 SAMANSLESEIE
+1098 AAMVNSLQSEIE

-1160 NYGKFGDLLANVKDI
+1160 NYGKFGDLLAEVKAV
-1175 TGDKSQ
+1175 TGEK

>member
-1 MNTSNIKKYAP
+1 MNTSHIKKYAP

-48 GDQVFPLSVMKSR
+48 GDQVFPLSVMKPR
-61 EKLIKRIQTSSFEQT
+61 DKLIKRIQTSSFEQT

-259 MMAQPDSTLASEWEY
+259 MMAQPESALASEWEY

-288 LKQLIN
+288 LKQLID

-392 QDSQPERLDAFSQ
+392 QDSQPERLEAFSQ
-405 DLASIGIAQTD
+405 DLASTGIAQTD

-421 DLFEYSSTFGSLIQ
+421 ELFEHASTFGSLIQ
-435 IPAAFAKKLPDLE
+435 IPQAFAKKLPDLE
-448 SKLNTALASG
+448 SKLNKALESG

-468 LLPLVQQT
+468 LLPLVQQA

-491 YMGGKGMNIALKG
+491 YMGGKGMNTALKD
-504 FAKKTFP
+504 FAKKKFP
-511 NSKSDLFAMFIER
+511 DSKSDLFAMFIER
-524 GFDWCKDSGF
+524 GFAWCKDSGF

-584 AFVMQGKHLEGFKP
+584 AFVMQGQHFNGFKP

-603 VNTEQNKKE
+603 VDLAQDSKE
-612 IELKAGLNRFD
+612 VALKDGFCRFD
-623 STVQDDFKKI
+623 NNIQDDFKNVS
-633 PGSPVA
+633 GSPIA
-639 YWVKDK
+639 YWVSNN
-645 IRGTFKKFPIL
+645 IYSFFKESPNICKFSDP
-656 KKEGDTRQGMA
+656 RQGMA
-667 TSDNN
+667 TTDNATY
-672 RFLRMWYEVNRLDLI
+672 LRSWHEITFEKMGI
-687 SNCSSSQD
+687 NCKS
-695 AKDLNPTWVP
+695 AVYGNKEGLYWFP
-705 YNKGGG
+705 YNKGGEV
-711 YRKWYGNQ
+711 RRWYGNQ
-719 DYVIKWKNSGEEVIG
+719 HHVVRYENDGQDLIDLVTDKYPKISDPEFVIKNRKYYFNESITWTDLTS
-734 YAASLYG
+734 
-741 SPTRTIKSMTEYFKP
+741 TILSA
-756 SVSWSKISS
+756 
-765 GDISFRYFPNGFIFD
+765 RYQPPGAIFD
-780 VAGCCIFFENN
+780 VSGHSTFISNKK
-791 EALYTCLGFVNSPIC
+791 TQKVILGFLNSKLGHDLSRMLNDSFHFQVGDYKKLPYPEKVEESFNEDNISEL
-806 KNVIEAIS
+806 IEI
-814 PTVNYEAGHIASLPF
+814 
-829 SHALLDSKD
+829 
-838 EISQQVKS
+838 
-846 LIAQAKIDWDSY
+846 AKIDWDSY
-858 EISWDF
+858 ETSWDF
-864 TENPIIRTQQPNLE
+864 TQNPIIRTNQSTLE

-888 TDAVAEMK
+888 ADAVGEMK
-896 GLEEENNKLFIEAY
+896 RLEEENNKLFIDAY
-910 GLQDE
+910 GLQNE
-915 LTPEVPDE
+915 LTPDVPDE

-961 HAGNQDFDAS
+961 HTGNQDFDAS
-971 RYQKF
+971 RYKTF

-995 ATHRIREFLTA
+995 ATHRLREFLTA
-1006 VWGKDTLDANMLWLA
+1006 VWGKDTLDTNMLWLA
-1021 ESLDKKANE
+1021 ESLDKKASE

-1045 KDHMQAYKKRPIYW
+1045 KDHMQTYKKRPIYW

-1098 SAMANSLESEIE
+1098 TAMVNSLQSEIE

-1143 HYADQRISLDL
+1143 HFADQRIHLDL

-1160 NYGKFGDLLANVKDI
+1160 NYGKFGDLLAEVKAI
-1175 TGDKSQ
+1175 TGEK

>member
-33 DSILPAE
+33 DSISPAE

-48 GDQVFPLSVMKSR
+48 GDQVFPLSIMKPR

-123 LDIDLPGLD
+123 LDIDLPGLN

-274 YIQPAEQTDEVNAQ
+274 YIQPAEQSDEVNAQ
-288 LKQLIN
+288 LKQLID

-372 AREDDRRLFSNP
+372 AREDDRRLFGNP

-405 DLASIGIAQTD
+405 DLANTDIAQAD
-416 LKELL
+416 LRELL
-421 DLFEYSSTFGSLIQ
+421 DLFEHASTFGSLIQ
-435 IPAAFAKKLPDLE
+435 IPQTFAKKLPDLE
-448 SKLNTALASG
+448 SKLNKALASG
-458 DIFAQQSAQE
+458 DIFSQQSAQE
-468 LLPLVQQT
+468 LLPLVQQA
-476 KLLAKQYDAVIANPP
+476 KLLAQQYDAVIANPP
-491 YMGGKGMNIALKG
+491 YMGGKGMNTALKD
-504 FAKKTFP
+504 FAKKKFP
-511 NSKSDLFAMFIER
+511 DSKSDLFAMFIER
-524 GFDWCKDSGF
+524 GFAWCKDSGF

-560 TIQTMA
+560 SILALIQI
-566 HLGAR
+566 GYNS
-571 AFPEISGEVVQTT
+571 FPEINSKVAQ
-584 AFVMQGKHLEGFKP
+584 ACGFSILKTNIKSIKGTYINLNNAP
-598 VFFRL
+598 QAADKNKVFLSRTSQI
-603 VNTEQNKKE
+603 V
-612 IELKAGLNRFD
+612 FD
-623 STVQDDFKKI
+623 RVHEDFKKI
-633 PGSPVA
+633 PGSPVV
-639 YWVKDK
+639 YWISSKCRE
-645 IRGTFKKFPIL
+645 IFNLCSNLGSFSA
-656 KKEGDTRQGMA
+656 TRKGMA
-667 TSDNN
+667 TGLNEEFV
-672 RFLRMWYEVNRLDLI
+672 RCWFEVNNNKVGFNLSR
-687 SNCSSSQD
+687 QD
-695 AKDLNPTWVP
+695 ATVSQKKWFP
-705 YNKGGG
+705 YANGGE
-711 YRKWYGNQ
+711 YRKWYGNYIDVVNWENDGYRLQ
-719 DYVIKWKNSGEEVIG
+719 TEKHDKDDRVRAVNLNLEYIFSEGLSWTSITSSFFSIRYLPKGFLFSSASNALFLKEVIG
-734 YAASLYG
+734 LKKPLALLNSRVSEYILKILSPSLNAN
-741 SPTRTIKSMTEYFKP
+741 P
-756 SVSWSKISS
+756 
-765 GDISFRYFPNGFIFD
+765 GDIANIPFIELD
-780 VAGCCIFFENN
+780 CD
-791 EALYTCLGFVNSPIC
+791 
-806 KNVIEAIS
+806 KNTQLILTIS
-814 PTVNYEAGHIASLPF
+814 KA
-829 SHALLDSKD
+829 
-838 EISQQVKS
+838 
-846 LIAQAKIDWDSY
+846 DWDSY

-864 TENPIIRTQQPNLE
+864 TQNPIIRTQQPNLE

-896 GLEEENNKLFIEAY
+896 RLEEENNKLFIDAY

-915 LTPEVPDE
+915 LTPDVPDE

-971 RYQKF
+971 RYQTF

-995 ATHRIREFLTA
+995 ATHRLREFLTA

-1021 ESLDKKANE
+1021 ESLGKKASE

-1045 KDHMQAYKKRPIYW
+1045 KDHMQTYKKRPIYW

-1098 SAMANSLESEIE
+1098 AAMVNSLQSEIE

-1160 NYGKFGDLLANVKDI
+1160 NYGKFGDLLAEVKAV
-1175 TGDKSQ
+1175 TGEK

>member
-1 MNTSNIKKYAP
+1 MTVRWPIN
-12 QARNDF
+12 
-18 IAAMRKQAAKYGITA
+18 
-33 DSILPAE
+33 
-40 QKGDLLLI
+40 
-48 GDQVFPLSVMKSR
+48 
-61 EKLIKRIQTSSFEQT
+61 
-76 IDYIAYSWF
+76 
-85 NRLCAIRYME
+85 
-95 CKGLLDHGRRVLSS
+95 
-109 ADGSAGLPQILEEC
+109 
-123 LDIDLPGLD
+123 
-132 ASRVAELKLDGN
+132 
-144 KDEELYRELLLAQC
+144 
-158 HALNQ
+158 
-163 VMPLLFEQVSD
+163 
-174 ESELLLP
+174 
-181 DNLTKTDSLIR
+181 
-192 DLVSSIPEEDW
+192 
-203 SDVQIIG
+203 
-210 WLYQFY
+210 
-216 ISEKKDQV
+216 
-224 IGKVVKSE
+224 
-232 DIPAATQLFTPNWIV
+232 
-247 KYLVQNSVGRLW
+247 
-259 MMAQPDSTLASEWEY
+259 WEY

-288 LKQLIN
+288 LKQLID

-392 QDSQPERLDAFSQ
+392 QDSQPERLDALSQ
-405 DLASIGIAQTD
+405 DLANTGIAQAD

-421 DLFEYSSTFGSLIQ
+421 ELFEHASTFGSLIQ
-435 IPAAFAKKLPDLE
+435 VPEVFAKKLPDLE
-448 SKLNTALASG
+448 TKLNIALASG

-468 LLPLVQQT
+468 LLPLVQQAN
-476 KLLAKQYDAVIANPP
+476 LLAKQYDAVIANPP
-491 YMGGKGMNIALKG
+491 YMGGKGMNTALKD
-504 FAKKTFP
+504 FAKKKFP
-511 NSKSDLFAMFIER
+511 DSKSDLFAMFIER
-524 GFDWCKDSGF
+524 GFGWCKESGF

-584 AFVMQGKHLEGFKP
+584 AFVMQGQHINGFKP

-603 VNTEQNKKE
+603 VDTGQDQKE
-612 IELKAGLNRFD
+612 SELRSGLNRFD
-623 STVQDDFKKI
+623 STIQDDFKKI
-633 PGSPVA
+633 PGSPIA
-639 YWVKDK
+639 YWVNIQTRNLFSGNKLLGE
-645 IRGTFKKFPIL
+645 ISEPRRGL
-656 KKEGDTRQGMA
+656 A
-667 TSDNN
+667 TNDNN
-672 RFLRMWYEVNRLDLI
+672 KFIRRWAEVSNQKMAFGSINRE
-687 SNCSSSQD
+687 D
-695 AKDLNPTWVP
+695 AKNSNKKWFP
-705 YNKGGG
+705 YNKGGEF
-711 YRKWYGNQ
+711 RKWYGNNEYLVNWEN
-719 DYVIKWKNSGEEVIG
+719 DGEEMF
-734 YAASLYG
+734 ALAKKLYG
-741 SPTRTIKSMTEYFKP
+741 SPTRTIKNLQYYFRNGI
-756 SVSWSKISS
+756 SWSMIGS
-765 GDISFRYFPNGFIFD
+765 GTFSVRYMDNGYIFD
-780 VAGCCIFFENN
+780 QAADSLFARNN
-791 EALYTCLGFVNSPIC
+791 ELLEIIGLMNSPVLEFLKIII
-806 KNVIEAIS
+806 NPTMNTTAGVIS
-814 PTVNYEAGHIASLPF
+814 QLPYVPF
-829 SHALLDSKD
+829 SASN
-838 EISQQVKS
+838 
-846 LIAQAKIDWDSY
+846 QARENVEEMIKFARDDWNVY
-858 EISWDF
+858 ETSWDF
-864 TENPIIRTQQPNLE
+864 TQNPIIRTQQSNLE

-888 TDAVAEMK
+888 ADAVAEMK
-896 GLEEENNKLFIEAY
+896 RLEEENNKLFIDAY

-915 LTPEVPDE
+915 LTPDVPDE

-942 ALGCMMGRY
+942 VLGCMMGRY

-961 HAGNQDFDAS
+961 HAGNQDFDAN
-971 RYQKF
+971 RYLKF

-1006 VWGKDTLDANMLWLA
+1006 VWGKDTLDANMQWLA

-1045 KDHMQAYKKRPIYW
+1045 KDHMQTYKKRPIYW

-1098 SAMANSLESEIE
+1098 AAYANSLETTKES
-1110 NSDSAAEIKRKEKEL
+1110 SDSAAEIKRIEKKL
-1125 QNLHKQQAELS
+1125 QDLHKQQAELS
-1136 SFEEKLR
+1136 TFEEKLR
-1143 HYADQRISLDL
+1143 HYADQRITLDL

-1160 NYGKFGDLLANVKDI
+1160 NYGKFGDLLAEVKAI
-1175 TGDKSQ
+1175 TGDKTE

>member
-1 MNTSNIKKYAP
+1 MNTSHIKKYAP

-61 EKLIKRIQTSSFEQT
+61 DKLIKRIQTSSFEQT

-288 LKQLIN
+288 LKQLID

-345 LILENNLYGIDIDT
+345 LILEKNLYGIDIDT

-384 PKLNIIAL
+384 PKLNVIAL
-392 QDSQPERLDAFSQ
+392 QDSQPERLEAFSQ
-405 DLASIGIAQTD
+405 DLASANIAQAD

-421 DLFEYSSTFGSLIQ
+421 ELFEHASTFGSLIQ
-435 IPAAFAKKLPDLE
+435 VPATFAKKLPDLE
-448 SKLNTALASG
+448 TKLNTASESG

-468 LLPLVQQT
+468 LLPLVQQA
-476 KLLAKQYDAVIANPP
+476 KLLAKKYDAVIANPP
-491 YMGGKGMNIALKG
+491 YMGNKYLNPNLKTYL
-504 FAKKTFP
+504 KK
-511 NSKSDLFAMFIER
+511 NYLGYEKDLFSAFMMRDLYFTKPNGQLGFMSPMVWMFI
-524 GFDWCKDSGF
+524 
-534 NSMVTMQSWMF
+534 
-545 LSSYEAMREKLLQDR
+545 SSYENLRTHFIDHATITSLIQLEYSGFDGATVPICTFTLAKSHISNFVGSYIRLSDFRGSEKQAPKTLEA
-560 TIQTMA
+560 INN
-566 HLGAR
+566 
-571 AFPEISGEVVQTT
+571 PECGWFYT
-584 AFVMQGKHLEGFKP
+584 AKP
-598 VFFRL
+598 D
-603 VNTEQNKKE
+603 E
-612 IELKAGLNRFD
+612 
-623 STVQDDFKKI
+623 FKKI

-639 YWVKDK
+639 YWVSNK
-645 IRGTFKKFPIL
+645 FKKVFEEDAI
-656 KKEGDTRQGMA
+656 ETI
-667 TSDNN
+667 TISDGQNKTGNN
-672 RFLRMWYEVNRLDLI
+672 DKFLRELWEVSKLSI
-687 SNCSSSQD
+687 GKQKKWIFY
-695 AKDLNPTWVP
+695 A
-705 YNKGGG
+705 KGGG
-711 YRKWYGNQ
+711 FRRWYGNITS
-719 DYVIKWKNSGEEVIG
+719 VVNWSEEARIHYRKDHVCRII
-734 YAASLYG
+734 
-741 SPTRTIKSMTEYFKP
+741 PEYLWFKKGITWGLITSALP
-756 SVSWSKISS
+756 
-765 GDISFRYFPNGFIFD
+765 SFRVLQDNSTFD
-780 VAGCCIFFENN
+780 VGGSSVFFKEEKDIAYTMGILNSKLCLKILNITNPTLNFQVKNIREIPIFEVKNR
-791 EALYTCLGFVNSPIC
+791 
-806 KNVIEAIS
+806 NVIENNVI
-814 PTVNYEAGHIASLPF
+814 NLEAL
-829 SHALLDSKD
+829 SKR
-838 EISQQVKS
+838 
-846 LIAQAKIDWDSY
+846 DWDSY
-858 EISWDF
+858 ETSWDF
-864 TENPIIRTQQPNLE
+864 TQNPIIRTQQPNLE

-888 TDAVAEMK
+888 TNAVAEMK
-896 GLEEENNKLFIEAY
+896 CLEEENNKLFIDAY

-915 LTPEVPDE
+915 LTPDVPDE

-942 ALGCMMGRY
+942 AIGCMMGRY
-951 SLDEPGLIYA
+951 SMDESGLIYA

-971 RYQKF
+971 RYQTF

-1006 VWGKDTLDANMLWLA
+1006 VWGKDTLDANMQWLA

-1045 KDHMQAYKKRPIYW
+1045 KDHMQTYKKRPIYW

-1098 SAMANSLESEIE
+1098 SAMVNSLQSEIE

-1160 NYGKFGDLLANVKDI
+1160 NYGKFGDLLAEVKAV
-1175 TGDKSQ
+1175 TGEK

>member
-1 MNTSNIKKYAP
+1 
-12 QARNDF
+12 
-18 IAAMRKQAAKYGITA
+18 
-33 DSILPAE
+33 
-40 QKGDLLLI
+40 
-48 GDQVFPLSVMKSR
+48 
-61 EKLIKRIQTSSFEQT
+61 
-76 IDYIAYSWF
+76 
-85 NRLCAIRYME
+85 
-95 CKGLLDHGRRVLSS
+95 
-109 ADGSAGLPQILEEC
+109 
-123 LDIDLPGLD
+123 
-132 ASRVAELKLDGN
+132 
-144 KDEELYRELLLAQC
+144 
-158 HALNQ
+158 
-163 VMPLLFEQVSD
+163 
-174 ESELLLP
+174 
-181 DNLTKTDSLIR
+181 
-192 DLVSSIPEEDW
+192 
-203 SDVQIIG
+203 QIIG

-259 MMAQPDSTLASEWEY
+259 MMAQPDSTLANNWEY

-288 LKQLIN
+288 LKQLID

-392 QDSQPERLDAFSQ
+392 QDSQPERLDALSQ
-405 DLASIGIAQTD
+405 DLANTGIAQAD

-421 DLFEYSSTFGSLIQ
+421 ELFEHASTFGSLIQ
-435 IPAAFAKKLPDLE
+435 VPEVFAKKLPDLE
-448 SKLNTALASG
+448 TKLNIALASG

-468 LLPLVQQT
+468 LLPLVQQAN
-476 KLLAKQYDAVIANPP
+476 LLAKQYDAVIANPP
-491 YMGGKGMNIALKG
+491 YMGGKGMNTALKD
-504 FAKKTFP
+504 FAKKKFP
-511 NSKSDLFAMFIER
+511 DSKSDLFAMFIER
-524 GFDWCKDSGF
+524 GFGWCKESGF

-584 AFVMQGKHLEGFKP
+584 AFVMQGQHINGFKP

-603 VNTEQNKKE
+603 VDTGQDQKE
-612 IELKAGLNRFD
+612 SELRSGLNRFD
-623 STVQDDFKKI
+623 STIQDDFKKI
-633 PGSPVA
+633 PGSPIA
-639 YWVKDK
+639 YWVNIQTRNLFSGNKLLGE
-645 IRGTFKKFPIL
+645 ISEPRRGL
-656 KKEGDTRQGMA
+656 A
-667 TSDNN
+667 TNDNN
-672 RFLRMWYEVNRLDLI
+672 KFIRRWAEVSNQKMAFGSINRE
-687 SNCSSSQD
+687 D
-695 AKDLNPTWVP
+695 AKNSNKKWFP
-705 YNKGGG
+705 YNKGGEF
-711 YRKWYGNQ
+711 RKWYGNNEYLVNWEN
-719 DYVIKWKNSGEEVIG
+719 DGEEMF
-734 YAASLYG
+734 ALAKKLYG
-741 SPTRTIKSMTEYFKP
+741 SPTRTIKNLQYYFRNGI
-756 SVSWSKISS
+756 SWSMIGS
-765 GDISFRYFPNGFIFD
+765 GTFSVRYMDNGYIFD
-780 VAGCCIFFENN
+780 QAADSLFARNN
-791 EALYTCLGFVNSPIC
+791 ELLEIIGLMNSPVLEFLKIII
-806 KNVIEAIS
+806 NPTMNTTAGVIS
-814 PTVNYEAGHIASLPF
+814 QLPYVPF
-829 SHALLDSKD
+829 SASN
-838 EISQQVKS
+838 
-846 LIAQAKIDWDSY
+846 QARENVEEMIKFARDDWNVY
-858 EISWDF
+858 ETSWDF
-864 TENPIIRTQQPNLE
+864 TQNPIIRTQQSNLE

-888 TDAVAEMK
+888 ADAVAEMK
-896 GLEEENNKLFIEAY
+896 RLEEENNKLFIDAY

-915 LTPEVPDE
+915 LTPDVPDE

-942 ALGCMMGRY
+942 VLGCMMGRY

-961 HAGNQDFDAS
+961 HAGNQDFDAN
-971 RYQKF
+971 RYLKF

-1006 VWGKDTLDANMLWLA
+1006 VWGKDTLDANMQWLA

-1045 KDHMQAYKKRPIYW
+1045 KDHMQTYKKRPIYW

-1098 SAMANSLESEIE
+1098 AAYANSLETTKES
-1110 NSDSAAEIKRKEKEL
+1110 SDSAAEIKRIEKKL
-1125 QNLHKQQAELS
+1125 QDLHKQQAELS
-1136 SFEEKLR
+1136 TFEEKLR
-1143 HYADQRISLDL
+1143 HYADQRITLDL

-1160 NYGKFGDLLANVKDI
+1160 NYGKFGDLLAEVKAI
-1175 TGDKSQ
+1175 TGDKTE

>member
-1 MNTSNIKKYAP
+1 M
-12 QARNDF
+12 
-18 IAAMRKQAAKYGITA
+18 
-33 DSILPAE
+33 
-40 QKGDLLLI
+40 
-48 GDQVFPLSVMKSR
+48 
-61 EKLIKRIQTSSFEQT
+61 
-76 IDYIAYSWF
+76 
-85 NRLCAIRYME
+85 
-95 CKGLLDHGRRVLSS
+95 
-109 ADGSAGLPQILEEC
+109 
-123 LDIDLPGLD
+123 
-132 ASRVAELKLDGN
+132 
-144 KDEELYRELLLAQC
+144 
-158 HALNQ
+158 
-163 VMPLLFEQVSD
+163 
-174 ESELLLP
+174 
-181 DNLTKTDSLIR
+181 
-192 DLVSSIPEEDW
+192 
-203 SDVQIIG
+203 
-210 WLYQFY
+210 
-216 ISEKKDQV
+216 
-224 IGKVVKSE
+224 
-232 DIPAATQLFTPNWIV
+232 
-247 KYLVQNSVGRLW
+247 
-259 MMAQPDSTLASEWEY
+259 
-274 YIQPAEQTDEVNAQ
+274 
-288 LKQLIN
+288 
-294 VRISEDGDTLN
+294 
-305 PESITV
+305 
-311 LDPACGSG
+311 
-319 HILVEA
+319 EA

-405 DLASIGIAQTD
+405 DLASTNIAQAD
-416 LKELL
+416 LQELL
-421 DLFEYSSTFGSLIQ
+421 DLFEHSSTFGSLIQ
-435 IPAAFAKKLPDLE
+435 VPEALAEKLPDLE
-448 SKLNTALASG
+448 KKLKTASESG
-458 DIFAQQSAQE
+458 DIFSQQSAQE
-468 LLPLVQQT
+468 LLPLVQQA
-476 KLLAKQYDAVIANPP
+476 KLLGKQYDAVIANPP
-491 YMGGKGMNIALKG
+491 YMGGKGMNTELKD
-504 FAKKTFP
+504 FAKKKFP
-511 NSKSDLFAMFIER
+511 DSKSDLFAMFIER
-524 GFDWCKDSGF
+524 GFVWCKDSGF

-584 AFVMQGKHLEGFKP
+584 AFVMQGQHINGFKP

-603 VNTEQNKKE
+603 VDTAQDSKE
-612 IELKAGLNRFD
+612 LELKAGLNRFD

-639 YWVKDK
+639 YWLSNNVYDLFESTLFGEHFEVKEGLGTRDDDIFLRRFWEVALYK
-645 IRGTFKKFPIL
+645 IRFSKGQEKWIKTDKGGAFRKWFGNQEYVMNWESNGFAIKNHRNPDGSLKSRPQNSQFFFKK
-656 KKEGDTRQGMA
+656 A
-667 TSDNN
+667 
-672 RFLRMWYEVNRLDLI
+672 I
-687 SNCSSSQD
+687 S
-695 AKDLNPTWVP
+695 W
-705 YNKGGG
+705 NKVG
-711 YRKWYGNQ
+711 
-719 DYVIKWKNSGEEVIG
+719 SGI
-734 YAASLYG
+734 
-741 SPTRTIKSMTEYFKP
+741 T
-756 SVSWSKISS
+756 
-765 GDISFRYFPNGFIFD
+765 SFRLRD
-780 VAGCCIFFENN
+780 D
-791 EALYTCLGFVNSPIC
+791 TLGFNDAAPSIFGDELESTLSMLNSKLFEYLVKIQGGTL
-806 KNVIEAIS
+806 NVTTGIIKALPFLGLAESYSISKRAIS
-814 PTVNYEAGHIASLPF
+814 
-829 SHALLDSKD
+829 
-838 EISQQVKS
+838 
-846 LIAQAKIDWDSY
+846 IAQYDWNSY
-858 EISWDF
+858 ETSWDF
-864 TENPIIRTQQPNLE
+864 TENPIIRTEQPNLE

-888 TDAVAEMK
+888 ANAVAEMK
-896 GLEEENNKLFIEAY
+896 HLEEENNKLFIDAY

-915 LTPEVPDE
+915 LTPVVPDE

-971 RYQKF
+971 RYQAF
-976 PADADGII
+976 QADADGII

-995 ATHRIREFLTA
+995 ATHRIREFLAA
-1006 VWGKDTLDANMLWLA
+1006 VWGKDTLEANMLWLA

-1045 KDHMQAYKKRPIYW
+1045 KDHMQTYKKRPIYW

-1160 NYGKFGDLLANVKDI
+1160 NYGKFGDLLAEVKAI
-1175 TGDKSQ
+1175 TGEK

>member
-1 MNTSNIKKYAP
+1 
-12 QARNDF
+12 
-18 IAAMRKQAAKYGITA
+18 
-33 DSILPAE
+33 
-40 QKGDLLLI
+40 
-48 GDQVFPLSVMKSR
+48 
-61 EKLIKRIQTSSFEQT
+61 
-76 IDYIAYSWF
+76 
-85 NRLCAIRYME
+85 
-95 CKGLLDHGRRVLSS
+95 
-109 ADGSAGLPQILEEC
+109 
-123 LDIDLPGLD
+123 
-132 ASRVAELKLDGN
+132 
-144 KDEELYRELLLAQC
+144 
-158 HALNQ
+158 
-163 VMPLLFEQVSD
+163 
-174 ESELLLP
+174 
-181 DNLTKTDSLIR
+181 
-192 DLVSSIPEEDW
+192 
-203 SDVQIIG
+203 QIIG

-288 LKQLIN
+288 LKQLID

-405 DLASIGIAQTD
+405 DLASIGIAQVD

-421 DLFEYSSTFGSLIQ
+421 DLFEHASTFGSLIQ
-435 IPAAFAKKLPDLE
+435 IPEAFAKKLPDLE
-448 SKLNTALASG
+448 EKLNIALESG

-468 LLPLVQQT
+468 LLPLVQQA

-491 YMGGKGMNIALKG
+491 YMGGKGMNTALKD
-504 FAKKTFP
+504 FAKKKFP
-511 NSKSDLFAMFIER
+511 DSKSDLFAMFIER
-524 GFDWCKDSGF
+524 GFNWCKDSGF

-560 TIQTMA
+560 TLSCMVHMGNGVMGI
-566 HLGAR
+566 
-571 AFPEISGEVVQTT
+571 AFGTAATIMLNKYISNYEGSFSYCENDDLSEYGIPKQFPVQNERLKT
-584 AFVMQGKHLEGFKP
+584 AKP
-598 VFFRL
+598 
-603 VNTEQNKKE
+603 
-612 IELKAGLNRFD
+612 
-623 STVQDDFKKI
+623 DDFKKI

-639 YWVKDK
+639 YWVSDK
-645 IRGTFKKFPIL
+645 VREIFAHNPSL
-656 KKEGDTRQGMA
+656 KEVADARQGMA
-667 TSDNN
+667 TGDNN
-672 RFLRMWYEVNRLDLI
+672 RFLRFWQEVSIDHVGFSI
-687 SNCSSSQD
+687 DSKVAAHASS
-695 AKDLNPTWVP
+695 KKWFP
-705 YNKGGG
+705 YNKGGEF
-711 YRKWYGNQ
+711 RKWYGNQ
-719 DYVIKWKNSGEEVIG
+719 EYLVSFDASS
-734 YAASLYG
+734 YAILKTMGNQCPSE
-741 SPTRTIKSMTEYFKP
+741 KFYFNP
-756 SVSWSKISS
+756 SISWSKVTSS
-765 GDISFRYFPNGFIFD
+765 YFSMRYFPEGFIFAD
-780 VAGCCIFFENN
+780 AGMSIFADEPIIKNIMG
-791 EALYTCLGFVNSPIC
+791 CLNS
-806 KNVIEAIS
+806 KVSETLLSNLS
-814 PTVNYEAGHIASLPF
+814 PTVNFEAGTI
-829 SHALLDSKD
+829 SKFPLNNKIINSIKIVD
-838 EISQQVKS
+838 Q
-846 LIAQAKIDWDSY
+846 LIFQSKIDWDSY
-858 EISWDF
+858 ETSWDF
-864 TENPIIRTQQPNLE
+864 TQNPILRTGQPNLE
-878 QAFNTWQQQN
+878 QAFNSWQQQN
-888 TDAVAEMK
+888 ADAVAEMK
-896 GLEEENNKLFIEAY
+896 RLEEENNKLFIDAY

-915 LTPEVPDE
+915 LTPDVPDA

-971 RYQKF
+971 RYQTF

-995 ATHRIREFLTA
+995 VTHRIQEFLTA
-1006 VWGKDTLDANMLWLA
+1006 VWGKNTLDANMLWLA

-1030 TAEDTIRRYL
+1030 TAEETIRRYL

-1045 KDHMQAYKKRPIYW
+1045 KDHMQTYKKRPIYW

-1098 SAMANSLESEIE
+1098 AAYANSLETAKE
-1110 NSDSAAEIKRKEKEL
+1110 NSDSAAEIKRIEKKL
-1125 QNLHKQQAELS
+1125 QELHKQQAELS

-1175 TGDKSQ
+1175 TGGSGE

>member
-48 GDQVFPLSVMKSR
+48 GDQVFPLSVMKPR

-192 DLVSSIPEEDW
+192 DLVSSIPEADW

-259 MMAQPDSTLASEWEY
+259 MMAQPESALASEWEY
-274 YIQPAEQTDEVNAQ
+274 YIQPAEQSDEVNAQ
-288 LKQLIN
+288 LKQLID

-392 QDSQPERLDAFSQ
+392 QDSQPERLEAFSQ
-405 DLASIGIAQTD
+405 DLANTGIAQAD

-421 DLFEYSSTFGSLIQ
+421 DLFEHASTFGSLIQ
-435 IPAAFAKKLPDLE
+435 IPQAFAKKLPDLE
-448 SKLNTALASG
+448 SKLNTASESG
-458 DIFAQQSAQE
+458 DIFSQQSAQE
-468 LLPLVQQT
+468 LLPLVQQA

-491 YMGGKGMNIALKG
+491 YMGSKYLNPNLKTYL
-504 FAKKTFP
+504 KK
-511 NSKSDLFAMFIER
+511 NYQGYEKDLFSAFMIRDLQLTKESGQLGFMSPFVWMFI
-524 GFDWCKDSGF
+524 
-534 NSMVTMQSWMF
+534 
-545 LSSYEAMREKLLQDR
+545 SSYENLRAHFIDHA
-560 TIQTMA
+560 TITSLIQ
-566 HLGAR
+566 LEYSGFDGATVPICTFTLAKSHVSNFMGSYIR
-571 AFPEISGEVVQTT
+571 LSDFRGSENQAPKT
-584 AFVMQGKHLEGFKP
+584 LEAIRNPDCGWFFNAKP
-598 VFFRL
+598 
-603 VNTEQNKKE
+603 
-612 IELKAGLNRFD
+612 
-623 STVQDDFKKI
+623 DDFKKI
-633 PGSPVA
+633 PGSPIA
-639 YWVKDK
+639 YWISPK
-645 IRGTFKKFPIL
+645 ISSLFESEEKF
-656 KKEGDTRQGMA
+656 D
-667 TSDNN
+667 DV
-672 RFLRMWYEVNRLDLI
+672 FF
-687 SNCSSSQD
+687 
-695 AKDLNPTWVP
+695 
-705 YNKGGG
+705 
-711 YRKWYGNQ
+711 
-719 DYVIKWKNSGEEVIG
+719 IKAG
-734 YAASLYG
+734 
-741 SPTRTIKSMTEYFKP
+741 
-756 SVSWSKISS
+756 ISS
-765 GDISFRYFPNGFIFD
+765 GDNAKFILQWYEVDNSLILKNDKVNFKYTPHNKGGEFRKWAGNWESILKYSDSSIALMSNNLGFRHDGKEFYFQEHIGWSKITSSISSFRLYPAGFTFDSAGLGLFIKRKGINYNFALAFLNSKVSSNIISFLNPTLNVTPEIIKKIPYKIP
-780 VAGCCIFFENN
+780 ENFN
-791 EALYTCLGFVNSPIC
+791 EDIIKELFQIPKY
-806 KNVIEAIS
+806 
-814 PTVNYEAGHIASLPF
+814 
-829 SHALLDSKD
+829 
-838 EISQQVKS
+838 
-846 LIAQAKIDWDSY
+846 DWDSY
-858 EISWDF
+858 ETSWNF
-864 TENPIIRTQQPNLE
+864 TQNPIIRTQQPNLE

-888 TDAVAEMK
+888 ADAVAEMK
-896 GLEEENNKLFIEAY
+896 RLEEENNKLFIDAY

-915 LTPEVPDE
+915 LTPDVPDE

-961 HAGNQDFDAS
+961 HTGNQDFDAS
-971 RYQKF
+971 RYKTF

-995 ATHRIREFLTA
+995 ATHRLREFLTA
-1006 VWGKDTLDANMLWLA
+1006 VWGKDTLDANMQWLA
-1021 ESLDKKANE
+1021 ESLDKKASE

-1045 KDHMQAYKKRPIYW
+1045 KDHMQTYKKRPIYW

-1067 AFQALVYLHRYNEST
+1067 AFQALVYLHRYNDST

-1098 SAMANSLESEIE
+1098 AAMVNSLQSEIE

-1160 NYGKFGDLLANVKDI
+1160 NYGKFGDLLAEVKAV
-1175 TGDKSQ
+1175 TGEK

>member
-123 LDIDLPGLD
+123 LDIELPGLNT
-132 ASRVAELKLDGN
+132 SRIAELKLDGN

-259 MMAQPDSTLASEWEY
+259 MMAHPESTLASSWEY
-274 YIQPAEQTDEVNAQ
+274 YIQPAEQTDEVNTQ
-288 LKQLIN
+288 LKQLID

-359 RAAQLASFALLMK
+359 RAAQLSSFALLMK

-405 DLASIGIAQTD
+405 DLANTSIAQAD

-421 DLFEYSSTFGSLIQ
+421 DLFEHSSTFGSLIQ
-435 IPAAFAKKLPDLE
+435 IPAAFAHKLPDLE
-448 SKLNTALASG
+448 SKLNTAAASG
-458 DIFAQQSAQE
+458 DIFSQQSAQE
-468 LLPLVQQT
+468 LLPLVQQAM
-476 KLLAKQYDAVIANPP
+476 LLAKQYDAVIANPP
-491 YMGGKGMNIALKG
+491 YMGNKYLNPNLKNYL
-504 FAKKTFP
+504 KK
-511 NSKSDLFAMFIER
+511 NYQGYEKDLFSAFMIRNLELSKENGQLGFMSPFVWMFI
-524 GFDWCKDSGF
+524 
-534 NSMVTMQSWMF
+534 
-545 LSSYEAMREKLLQDR
+545 SSYENLRAHFIDHA
-560 TIQTMA
+560 TITSLIQ
-566 HLGAR
+566 LEYSGFDGATVPICTFTLAKSHVSNFMGSYIR
-571 AFPEISGEVVQTT
+571 LSDFRGSENQAPKT
-584 AFVMQGKHLEGFKP
+584 LEAINNPDCGWFFNAKP
-598 VFFRL
+598 
-603 VNTEQNKKE
+603 
-612 IELKAGLNRFD
+612 
-623 STVQDDFKKI
+623 DDFKKI

-639 YWVKDK
+639 YWVSEK
-645 IRGTFKKFPIL
+645 IVQKFEQNDNLAHHVSVRG
-656 KKEGDTRQGMA
+656 GMTTA
-667 TSDNN
+667 DNE
-672 RFLRMWYEVNRLDLI
+672 RFVRLWFEI
-687 SNCSSSQD
+687 NYINKNKRYW
-695 AKDLNPTWVP
+695 AN
-705 YNKGGG
+705 YNKGGE

-719 DYVIKWKNSGEEVIG
+719 NWVVNWSNDGQ
-734 YAASLYG
+734 L
-741 SPTRTIKSMTEYFKP
+741 IKSTGRASVRSEELYFKEMIGWTDVT
-756 SVSWSKISS
+756 SYSQLGV
-765 GDISFRYFPNGFIFD
+765 RYYPQGFIFD
-780 VAGCCIFFENN
+780 ASGPSVFTESDNNILFILGYLASNISSIILGALNPTMHVQAGN
-791 EALYTCLGFVNSPIC
+791 
-806 KNVIEAIS
+806 
-814 PTVNYEAGHIASLPF
+814 IASLPYLKNININELT
-829 SHALLDSKD
+829 SIVEKLVYISKRN
-838 EISQQVKS
+838 
-846 LIAQAKIDWDSY
+846 WDAY
-858 EISWDF
+858 ETSWDF
-864 TENPIIRTQQPNLE
+864 TENPIIRTGQPNLE
-878 QAFNTWQQQN
+878 QAFATWQQQN
-888 TDAVAEMK
+888 ADAVAEMK
-896 GLEEENNKLFIEAY
+896 RLEEENNKLFIDAY

-915 LTPEVPDE
+915 LTPDVPDE
-923 QITLTRADREKDS
+923 QITLTRADRQKDS

-942 ALGCMMGRY
+942 AIGCMMGRY

-961 HAGNQDFDAS
+961 HAGNQNFDAS

-1006 VWGKDTLDANMLWLA
+1006 VWSKDTLDANMQWLA
-1021 ESLDKKANE
+1021 ESLDKKASE

-1045 KDHMQAYKKRPIYW
+1045 KDHMQTYKKRPIYW

-1098 SAMANSLESEIE
+1098 AAMVNSLQSEIE

-1160 NYGKFGDLLANVKDI
+1160 NYGKFGDLLAEVKAV
-1175 TGDKSQ
+1175 TGEK

>member
-48 GDQVFPLSVMKSR
+48 GDQVFPLSVMKPR
-61 EKLIKRIQTSSFEQT
+61 DKLIKRIQTSSFEQT
-76 IDYIAYSWF
+76 VDYIAYSWF

-203 SDVQIIG
+203 ADVQIIG

-259 MMAQPDSTLASEWEY
+259 MMAQPESTLASEWEY

-288 LKQLIN
+288 LKQLID

-392 QDSQPERLDAFSQ
+392 QDSQPERLDALSQ
-405 DLASIGIAQTD
+405 DLANTGIAQAD

-421 DLFEYSSTFGSLIQ
+421 ELFEHASTFGSLIQ
-435 IPAAFAKKLPDLE
+435 VPPTFAKKLPDLE
-448 SKLNTALASG
+448 TKLNTALESG

-468 LLPLVQQT
+468 LLPLVQQA

-491 YMGGKGMNIALKG
+491 YMGGKGMNPALKD
-504 FAKKTFP
+504 FAKKKFP
-511 NSKSDLFAMFIER
+511 DSKSDLFAMFIER
-524 GFDWCKDSGF
+524 GFNWCKDRGF

-571 AFPEISGEVVQTT
+571 AFPEISGEVVQAT
-584 AFVMQGKHLEGFKP
+584 AFVMQGTHLNGFKP

-603 VNTEQNKKE
+603 VDTEQNQKE
-612 IELKAGLNRFD
+612 NELKAGLNRFD
-623 STVQDDFKKI
+623 STIQDDFKKI
-633 PGSPVA
+633 PGSPIA
-639 YWVKDK
+639 YWLTETDRKVFTESVELKDISSIK
-645 IRGTFKKFPIL
+645 QGLATCNNNLFLRAWQEVSIL
-656 KKEGDTRQGMA
+656 KVGFGNT
-667 TSDNN
+667 
-672 RFLRMWYEVNRLDLI
+672 DLEQAY
-687 SNCSSSQD
+687 CS
-695 AKDLNPTWVP
+695 AKKWFP

-711 YRKWYGNQ
+711 FRKWYGNNEFLVNWEDNGLAIH
-719 DYVIKWKNSGEEVIG
+719 DYSNLPLDYSGAPVRAKNFYFREGIT
-734 YAASLYG
+734 YG
-741 SPTRTIKSMTEYFKP
+741 L
-756 SVSWSKISS
+756 ISS
-765 GDISFRYFPNGFIFD
+765 YGFSARRVYGGFIFD
-780 VAGCCIFFENN
+780 VGGSMIFPRLDITKLQAFLCSKLVERFLQVLNPTLNYQVGDIQKLPILEKAFES
-791 EALYTCLGFVNSPIC
+791 VNSNFQKPID
-806 KNVIEAIS
+806 I
-814 PTVNYEAGHIASLPF
+814 
-829 SHALLDSKD
+829 
-838 EISQQVKS
+838 
-846 LIAQAKIDWDSY
+846 AKIDWDSY
-858 EISWDF
+858 ETSWDF
-864 TENPIIRTQQPNLE
+864 TQNPIIRTGQPNLE

-888 TDAVAEMK
+888 ADAVAEMK
-896 GLEEENNKLFIEAY
+896 RLEEENNKLFIDAY

-915 LTPEVPDE
+915 LTPDVPDE

-971 RYQKF
+971 RYQTF

-995 ATHRIREFLTA
+995 ATHRIQEFLTA
-1006 VWGKDTLDANMLWLA
+1006 VWGKDTLDANMQWLA
-1021 ESLDKKANE
+1021 ESLDKKASE

-1045 KDHMQAYKKRPIYW
+1045 KDHMQTYKKRPIYW

-1098 SAMANSLESEIE
+1098 AAYANSLETAKES
-1110 NSDSAAEIKRKEKEL
+1110 SDSAAEIKRIEKKL
-1125 QNLHKQQAELS
+1125 QDLHKQQAELS

-1143 HYADQRISLDL
+1143 HYADQRITLDL

-1160 NYGKFGDLLANVKDI
+1160 NYGKFGDLLAEVKAI
-1175 TGDKSQ
+1175 TGGSGE

>member
-48 GDQVFPLSVMKSR
+48 GDQVFPLSVMKPR
-61 EKLIKRIQTSSFEQT
+61 DKLIKRIQTSSFEQT

-259 MMAQPDSTLASEWEY
+259 MMTQPDSTLASEWEY

-345 LILENNLYGIDIDT
+345 LILEKNLYGIDIDT

-405 DLASIGIAQTD
+405 DLANTGIAQTD

-421 DLFEYSSTFGSLIQ
+421 DLFEYASTFGSLIQ
-435 IPAAFAKKLPDLE
+435 IPQAFSKKLSDLE
-448 SKLNTALASG
+448 SKLNTALESG
-458 DIFAQQSAQE
+458 DIFSQQSAQE
-468 LLPLVQQT
+468 LLPLVQQA
-476 KLLAKQYDAVIANPP
+476 KILAKKYDAVIANPP
-491 YMGGKGMNIALKG
+491 YMGGKGMNAALKD
-504 FAKKTFP
+504 FAKKQFP
-511 NSKSDLFAMFIER
+511 DSKSDLFSMFMER
-524 GFDWCKDSGF
+524 NLKLTNESGHLGFMTPF
-534 NSMVTMQSWMF
+534 TWMF
-545 LSSYEAMREKLLQDR
+545 LSSYEKLRKLLLEKH
-560 TIQTMA
+560 TLSSLVKPSYT
-566 HLGAR
+566 
-571 AFPEISGEVVQTT
+571 AFFDSAIVAIC
-584 AFVMQGKHLEGFKP
+584 AFVMSKTHLGDWKGS
-598 VFFRL
+598 FFDL
-603 VNTEQNKKE
+603 EYLGSADEQSPRF
-612 IELKAGLNRFD
+612 LKQLKDKSYFLCKNN
-623 STVQDDFKKI
+623 DFKKI
-633 PGSPVA
+633 PGSPIA
-639 YWVKDK
+639 YWV
-645 IRGTFKKFPIL
+645 INRVLEIFESSPSM
-656 KKEGDTRQGMA
+656 GDVSDARQGLA
-667 TSDNN
+667 TADNN
-672 RFLRMWYEVNRLDLI
+672 RFLRLWYEVDGEKIGFCMQNREQAHL
-687 SNCSSSQD
+687 SG
-695 AKDLNPTWVP
+695 KKWFP
-705 YNKGGG
+705 YNKGGSF
-711 YRKWYGNQ
+711 RKWYGNQ
-719 DYVIKWKNSGEEVIG
+719 EYLVNWENDGRELFDFMPKSVIRNPS
-734 YAASLYG
+734 Y
-741 SPTRTIKSMTEYFKP
+741 YFKP
-756 SVSWSKISS
+756 SISWSDITSS
-765 GDISFRYFPNGFIFD
+765 TNAFRYYPAGFIHD
-780 VAGCCIFFENN
+780 STGHSIFGLDNN
-791 EALYTCLGFVNSPIC
+791 EEKIVALFCNNKFSSEIIKILNPTLHFHVGYFNKLPYPTKLVADDNLYIQL
-806 KNVIEAIS
+806 KN
-814 PTVNYEAGHIASLPF
+814 IA
-829 SHALLDSKD
+829 KN
-838 EISQQVKS
+838 
-846 LIAQAKIDWDSY
+846 DWDAY
-858 EISWDF
+858 ETSWDF
-864 TENPIIRTQQPNLE
+864 TQNPVIRTGQPNLE

-896 GLEEENNKLFIEAY
+896 RLEEENNKLFIEAY

-915 LTPEVPDE
+915 LTPDVPDE
-923 QITLTRADREKDS
+923 QITLTRVDREKDS

-951 SLDEPGLIYA
+951 SLDESGLIYA
-961 HAGNQDFDAS
+961 HAGNEDFDTS

-984 PLTEMHWFEDD
+984 PLTEMHRPEGDTF
-995 ATHRIREFLTA
+995 HRIQEFLTA
-1006 VWGKDTLDANMLWLA
+1006 VWGKDALDTNMLWLA
-1021 ESLDKKANE
+1021 ESLDKKASE

-1045 KDHMQAYKKRPIYW
+1045 KDHMQTYKKRPIYW

-1098 SAMANSLESEIE
+1098 AAMVNSLQSEIE

-1160 NYGKFGDLLANVKDI
+1160 NYGKFGDLLAEVKAI
-1175 TGDKSQ
+1175 TGEK